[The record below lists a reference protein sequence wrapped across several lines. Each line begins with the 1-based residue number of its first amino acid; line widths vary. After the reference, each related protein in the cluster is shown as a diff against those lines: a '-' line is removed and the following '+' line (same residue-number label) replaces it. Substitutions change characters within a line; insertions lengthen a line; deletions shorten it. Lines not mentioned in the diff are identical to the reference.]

1 MPSAI
6 FSPTKLSATNGVGIK
21 NPACIISYANIIM
34 AAAKMYVAKMYFA
47 KMSDLRFPIAQMA
60 AVTIFAAKGP
70 LPTYLL

>member
-6 FSPTKLSATNGVGIK
+6 FSPAKVSDGFGIK
-21 NPACIISYANIIM
+21 NPANIISYANIIM
-34 AAAKMYVAKMYFA
+34 AAAKMYVAKMYVA
-47 KMSDLRFPIAQMA
+47 KMSDLRFLIAQMF